1 MVPESIFISLDHLG
15 AGVALEIIPEQGC
28 HCRILSELEAG
39 EHGECIYQIFEGHS
53 YEYEFIG
60 SENYKLSAIVD
71 GIVLPSRRN
80 SARGRVY
87 PNIYVGTLKLFV
99 TDKYRNLEVDELCLE
114 VIATKFDQSVDSSY
128 RSNYRKMLEDITD
141 KCSELLMQTNA
152 PVYQSF
158 ELDYDRDSKTIY
170 QRFSFVKSILN
181 TEDFEG
187 AILKII
193 SNPSTVWEQ
202 EHRQTDIGRLKRINN
217 DSIRQLAN
225 GRVRVPVPT
234 TSTLHKLGITS
245 VSEKI
250 QISRKVE
257 SFDNLENRF
266 IKHSLSTFLQFT
278 ESCLNIFQKY
288 YMERPAR
295 EARQMVTKL
304 TRYLAHPFFKD
315 IQPPRTLK
323 LNSPVLQKRAGY
335 REVLSR
341 WLQFDLASK
350 LIWKGGDDVY
360 EAGKKDIATLYEY
373 WLFFVLYDIV
383 CEKFKVVTKGSS
395 ASPYGDLI
403 EATTDGLNL
412 KLKSGNYQV
421 IQGCC
426 ERYHRNLSFKFTY
439 NRSFKGNTTY
449 AGQKAGSWTTTLRPD
464 YTLSFWPSV
473 FSEIEAEMEDAIVHI
488 HFDAKYKIQDFN
500 REILRP
506 EDSSEEALNII
517 AQEERKGS
525 FKNVD
530 LLKMHAYKDAIRR
543 TGGAYILY
551 PGDKSIQFRGFHEII
566 PGLGAF
572 TINPSLTNTGVG
584 ELSLFLDKVI
594 ENLLDR
600 TSQRE
605 RIINKNHQILKDQ
618 SSSYESSHVRLPQQ
632 FDKIKLDL
640 EDTYVLVGYLKSDQ
654 HSSWC
659 ISNGMYNFRMNDA
672 NGSLVL
678 TKEVVSAKY
687 LLLREYGQPFADK
700 LFRILGDGPKVYSKK
715 KLIDLGYASPS
726 KDEYLIFKIE
736 PIVEP
741 ELTLLKWDYKK
752 LQEFEEIME
761 GKGSIYEKVGKP
773 FVTSFR
779 NLVRVGI
786 KRG

>member
-1 MVPESIFISLDHLG
+1 MVSESLLITLDHLE
-15 AGVALEIIPEQGC
+15 AGLALEIIPEKGS
-28 HCRILSELEAG
+28 HCRILNELEAV
-39 EHGECIYQIFEGHS
+39 EHGECIYQIMEGQS

-60 SENYKLSAIVD
+60 GEKYMLSAIVD

-80 SARGRVY
+80 SARGRIS
-87 PNIYVGTLKLFV
+87 PNMYVGTLKLFIINK
-99 TDKYRNLEVDELCLE
+99 DSHLDVDELCVE
-114 VIATKFDQSVDSSY
+114 VVATKFDQSVDNSY

-152 PVYQSF
+152 PVYQNF
-158 ELDYDRDSKTIY
+158 EIDYDKDSRTIY
-170 QRFSFVKSILN
+170 QRFSFVKSILYN
-181 TEDFEG
+181 DDFEG

-202 EHRQTDIGRLKRINN
+202 EHMQTDIGRLRRINN
-217 DSIRQLAN
+217 DSIRQLTS
-225 GRVRVPVPT
+225 GRVRVPVST
-234 TSTLHKLGITS
+234 SSTLHKLSITS

-250 QISRKVE
+250 QTSCKIE
-257 SFDNLENRF
+257 SFDNSENRF
-266 IKHSLSTFLQFT
+266 IKHSLNTFQQFT
-278 ESCLNIFQKY
+278 ESCLIIFERYK
-288 YMERPAR
+288 MERPAN
-295 EARQMVTKL
+295 EASQMVAKL
-304 TRYLAHPFFKD
+304 TRYLGHPFFKT
-315 IQPPRTLK
+315 IQAPKTLK

-373 WLFFVLYDIV
+373 WLFFVLYDLV
-383 CEKFKVVTKGSS
+383 CEKFEIEAKDSS
-395 ASPYGDLI
+395 ANPYGDLI
-403 EATTDGLNL
+403 ESTVDGLNL

-426 ERYHRNLSFKFTY
+426 KRYHRDLSFKFTY

-473 FSEIEAEMEDAIVHI
+473 FSETEAEMEDAIVHI
-488 HFDAKYKIQDFN
+488 HFDAKYKVQDFN
-500 REILRP
+500 NEILRP
-506 EDSSEEALNII
+506 EDSNEEAMNKI
-517 AQEERKGS
+517 AQEERKGT

-551 PGDKSIQFRGFHEII
+551 PGDKSTQFRGFHEII

-605 RIINKNHQILKDQ
+605 RIINKNYQILKEKG
-618 SSSYESSHVRLPQQ
+618 SSYGSSHIKLPQQ

-640 EDTYVLVGYLKSDQ
+640 EDTYVLIGYLKSSD
-654 HSSWC
+654 HINWC
-659 ISNGMYNFRMNDA
+659 INKGLYNFRINDA
-672 NGSLVL
+672 SGSLIL
-678 TKEVVSAKY
+678 TKEVVSARY
-687 LLLREYGQPFADK
+687 LLLREYGKPFADK
-700 LFRILGDGPKVYSKK
+700 LFRIVGDGPKVYSRQ
-715 KLIDLGYASPS
+715 KLIDLGYTSPS
-726 KDEYLIFKIE
+726 KDEYLVFKIE
-736 PIVEP
+736 PVVEP
-741 ELTLLKWDYKK
+741 ELLMLKWDYKK
-752 LQEFEEIME
+752 LKEFKDVMD
-761 GKGSIYEKVGKP
+761 GSGSIYEKAGKP
-773 FVTSFR
+773 FVASFR
-779 NLVRVGI
+779 NLIRVGI
-786 KRG
+786 DK